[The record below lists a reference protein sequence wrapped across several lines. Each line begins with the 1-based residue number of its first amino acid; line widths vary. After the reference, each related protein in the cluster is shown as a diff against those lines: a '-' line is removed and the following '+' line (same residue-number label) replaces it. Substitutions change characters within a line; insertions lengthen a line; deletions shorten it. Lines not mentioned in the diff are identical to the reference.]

1 MARAWDWTLGQNREV
16 PQAAGD
22 EPAGGGTARVNDQ
35 FWERLVKGVPV
46 EAVGVYTA
54 MVPFGRVPESE
65 EARFITLFILFVLG
79 LAATFLAMTMLRKVR
94 WRDADPTVRRI
105 ARIQIVLAILAF
117 AVWAYAQ
124 GGFVA
129 EWRIN
134 PTTTVYQDFVA
145 GILAIVMGFVLILSD
160 QIPGMRPQET

>member
-1 MARAWDWTLGQNREV
+1 MARAWDWTLGQNRIV

-22 EPAGGGTARVNDQ
+22 EPGGGTTTRVNDQ

-54 MVPFGRVPESE
+54 MVPFGRVPEGA
-65 EARFITLFILFVLG
+65 ARFVTLFILFALG

-94 WRDADPTVRRI
+94 WRDADPVVRRI
-105 ARIQIVLAILAF
+105 ARIQIFLAILAF

-124 GGFVA
+124 GGFFA

-134 PTTTVYQDFVA
+134 ATTTVYQDFVA

-160 QIPGMRPQET
+160 QIPGMRPQEA